1 MHIKSLNTLSYVV
14 FVSLSFV
21 VPIGI
26 FVVISIFRQQNGL
39 RDAPID
45 VAIGRLVAAIQFLSS
60 HVMFSHNLC
69 PNLSLQGCC
78 QPVLSD
84 EGSIFC
90 SSQTGWE
97 QKEYEKTT
105 KWPSKEHGRE
115 GGRRENGG
123 RSSWGL
129 GWPEAPFFA
138 VFLGGRAA
146 GPARGSGRYRRPT
159 RVAIW
164 RQCDG
169 MKGRGGLA
177 QGRGTAPPRPLSIP
191 VANKVSKQ
199 KSGGKEVKEK
209 VVGSEAQGRRARGK
223 TWRQWPVDSRAPA
236 EGGGGEEP
244 A

>member
-1 MHIKSLNTLSYVV
+1 MSCFLTTCVPTPVCKAVASQCYPMKAQFSAHPKQDGSKKSTKK
-14 FVSLSFV
+14 
-21 VPIGI
+21 
-26 FVVISIFRQQNGL
+26 RQK
-39 RDAPID
+39 
-45 VAIGRLVAAIQFLSS
+45 GRQRS
-60 HVMFSHNLC
+60 M
-69 PNLSLQGCC
+69 
-78 QPVLSD
+78 
-84 EGSIFC
+84 EGK
-90 SSQTGWE
+90 G
-97 QKEYEKTT
+97 
-105 KWPSKEHGRE
+105 E
-115 GGRRENGG
+115 GGKMGG

-138 VFLGGRAA
+138 VFLGGRAT

-191 VANKVSKQ
+191 VEQGEQAEKR
-199 KSGGKEVKEK
+199 GKEVKEK

-223 TWRQWPVDSRAPA
+223 TWRQWPVDSRAPVG
-236 EGGGGEEP
+236 GGGGEEP

>member
-1 MHIKSLNTLSYVV
+1 MAFFLVA
-14 FVSLSFV
+14 
-21 VPIGI
+21 PIGF
-26 FVVISIFRQQNGL
+26 FVVISIFHQQNGL

-45 VAIGRLVAAIQFLSS
+45 VVLGRLVVVSQVLSS
-60 HVMFSHNLC
+60 HVMFSHNLF
-69 PNLSLQGCC
+69 PNPSLQGCC
-78 QPVLSD
+78 QPGLSD

-105 KWPSKEHGRE
+105 KRQNGRQRSMEGKGE
-115 GGRRENGG
+115 GGKMEV

-129 GWPEAPFFA
+129 GWSEAPFFA
-138 VFLGGRAA
+138 VFLGGRAT
-146 GPARGSGRYRRPT
+146 GPARRGSGRDRRPT

-177 QGRGTAPPRPLSIP
+177 QGRGTAAPRPLSRP

-199 KSGGKEVKEK
+199 KSGGKK
-209 VVGSEAQGRRARGK
+209 
-223 TWRQWPVDSRAPA
+223 
-236 EGGGGEEP
+236 
-244 A
+244 

>member
-1 MHIKSLNTLSYVV
+1 MHIKSLNTLSYVD
-14 FVSLSFV
+14 FVTLSLE
-21 VPIGI
+21 VPIGF
-26 FVVISIFRQQNGL
+26 FVLISIFSQQNGL
-39 RDAPID
+39 RDAPIG
-45 VAIGRLVAAIQFLSS
+45 VAIGRLVAVSQVLSS
-60 HVMFSHNLC
+60 HVMFSHDLC
-69 PNLSLQGCC
+69 PNPSLQGYF
-78 QPVLSD
+78 QPELSD

-105 KWPSKEHGRE
+105 KWPSKEHGRK
-115 GGRRENGG
+115 GGKAGKWGR

-138 VFLGGRAA
+138 VFLGGRAT
-146 GPARGSGRYRRPT
+146 GPARRGSGRERRPT

-177 QGRGTAPPRPLSIP
+177 QGRGSAAPRPLSRP

-199 KSGGKEVKEK
+199 KSGGKK
-209 VVGSEAQGRRARGK
+209 
-223 TWRQWPVDSRAPA
+223 
-236 EGGGGEEP
+236 
-244 A
+244 